1 MSPLARDKITCE
13 NNPKYLYP
21 SIHTFLFLT
30 DLYTLYL
37 WLSRMTAL
45 YLHQQVVKSAVTPV
59 RATNIN
65 FIPVSNPEASS
76 KIETESWVC
85 LGVRSFSSPCFH
97 VSNYLMSYISESH
110 SARQTIKTHHQLFR
124 EKRKRNKRS
133 Q

>member
-1 MSPLARDKITCE
+1 MEHWVHHLYSYHLLKNTHFARKDEQLPDNMSPLARDKITCE

-65 FIPVSNPEASS
+65 FIPVSNL
-76 KIETESWVC
+76 KHQ
-85 LGVRSFSSPCFH
+85 VR
-97 VSNYLMSYISESH
+97 
-110 SARQTIKTHHQLFR
+110 
-124 EKRKRNKRS
+124 
-133 Q
+133 